1 MQDLQDRYDE
11 LDDIVRT
18 IDELIDRISD
28 KNYIDQLKETMYQ
41 AMNEKED
48 IEPRLQEQYANEEE
62 EFRIEYM
69 RSVL

>member
-1 MQDLQDRYDE
+1 M
-11 LDDIVRT
+11 RT

-62 EFRIEYM
+62 ELRIEYM

>member
-62 EFRIEYM
+62 ELQIEYM

>member
-1 MQDLQDRYDE
+1 MQDLQDRNDE

-62 EFRIEYM
+62 ELRIEYM

>member
-41 AMNEKED
+41 AMNEKEN

-62 EFRIEYM
+62 ELRIEYM

>member
-1 MQDLQDRYDE
+1 VQDLQDRYDE

-62 EFRIEYM
+62 ELRIEYM

>member
-62 EFRIEYM
+62 ELRIEYM

>member
-48 IEPRLQEQYANEEE
+48 IETRLQEQYANEEE
-62 EFRIEYM
+62 ELRIEYM
-69 RSVL
+69 RRVL

>member
-1 MQDLQDRYDE
+1 MRDLQDRYDE

-62 EFRIEYM
+62 ELQIEYM